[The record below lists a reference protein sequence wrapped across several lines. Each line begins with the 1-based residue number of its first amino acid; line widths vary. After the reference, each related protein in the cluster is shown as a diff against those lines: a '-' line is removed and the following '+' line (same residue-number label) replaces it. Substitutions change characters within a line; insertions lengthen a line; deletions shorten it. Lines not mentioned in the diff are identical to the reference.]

1 MEQCKI
7 QIDILKVPNEQKYC
21 VKFTRKS
28 GSSWLFYQNINE
40 YINLLQQAVYLD

>member
-7 QIDILKVPNEQKYC
+7 QIDILKDPNEQKYC

-28 GSSWLFYQNINE
+28 GSSSLFYQNIPE
-40 YINLLQQAVYLD
+40 YISLLEQAVYFD